1 MKASSLQK
9 KIMRRI
15 YYAYA
20 IAVASHT
27 MFWQGLLLGAC
38 VALFGRLT
46 HVASIAHNF
55 LAIPL
60 ANVPNYIATAFTN
73 AVAGGELVTAI
84 VSCIMIALAV
94 SFTYRVLPLFVPYF
108 RSSIRHA

>member
-1 MKASSLQK
+1 MKASTLQK

-27 MFWQGLLLGAC
+27 MFWQGLVLGAC
-38 VALFGRLT
+38 IALFGRLT

-55 LAIPL
+55 LAIPTT
-60 ANVPNYIATAFTN
+60 NIPSYVSTAFMKALT
-73 AVAGGELVTAI
+73 GGEMLTAFVALLI
-84 VSCIMIALAV
+84 LGLAV

-108 RSSIRHA
+108 RNKVSHA